1 MPEGKVNLR
10 TNSTV
15 ANARASPGLTL
26 AYLGISTDGSWRYA
40 SVTFLGGLYVST
52 K

>member
-1 MPEGKVNLR
+1 VNLR
-10 TNSTV
+10 TRIMV
-15 ANARASPGLTL
+15 ANARASPELTL

-40 SVTFLGGLYVST
+40 RVTFLGGLYVST